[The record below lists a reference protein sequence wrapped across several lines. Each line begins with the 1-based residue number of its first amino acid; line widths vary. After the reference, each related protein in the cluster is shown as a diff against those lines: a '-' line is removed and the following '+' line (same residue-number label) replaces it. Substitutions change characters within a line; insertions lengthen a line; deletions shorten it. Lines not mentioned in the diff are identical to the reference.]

1 MRHMTSHNGTRAS
14 NMVEIVGRL
23 LKAQEVGETLGLGRS
38 KIYEL
43 MAEGQIPTVR
53 IGRAV
58 RVPERELQE
67 WIRHK
72 TNQK

>member
-1 MRHMTSHNGTRAS
+1 MTSEQDPGLD
-14 NMVEIVGRL
+14 MVEILDRL
-23 LKAQEVGETLGLGRS
+23 LKAKEVGETLNLGRS

-58 RVPERELQE
+58 RVPERRLQA
-67 WIRHK
+67 WIEER
-72 TNQK
+72 TNQVSNF